1 LVNPPP
7 ANYEIILVARGV
19 SFGYQMLP
27 SLLKYLDQR
36 IPRYTSYPTAVQ
48 FGPEID
54 ARSYA
59 GWLTTLPAP
68 APVSVY
74 VHVPFC
80 AELCL
85 YCGCHTAVA
94 RHYAP
99 VEAYVELLLREIA
112 LVGRALGGRSATHL
126 HWGGG
131 TPTILASRDFHR
143 VMAALRANF
152 VFESA
157 AELAIEIDPR
167 TVNEE
172 YVAELAEAG
181 ITRASL
187 GVQDFNARVQTAVN
201 RVQSFEQTARVADW
215 LRAAGVGSINL
226 DLMYGLPYQSVASVE
241 TTVRRALALDADRIV
256 LFGYA
261 HVPWMKRHQRLIP
274 EQALPGSDQRFA
286 QSRAA
291 AEVLIGAG
299 YEPIGLDHFAKSDDL
314 LTQQQRAGHLRRN
327 FQGYTTDESGTLIG
341 FGASAI
347 GTLPG
352 GYVQNDPSAVAYRAA
367 IAAGQLATARGCA
380 LTEEDRLRRDIIERL
395 MCDLKVDLAER
406 CAAHNSDADR
416 FAAEL
421 SKLDALANDGLVER
435 VGCKISIPEPARP
448 FVRTVCAVFDA
459 YIADHDKRFSRAS

>member
-1 LVNPPP
+1 MPP
-7 ANYEIILVARGV
+7 N
-19 SFGYQMLP
+19 
-27 SLLKYLDQR
+27 LLKYLDRR
-36 IPRYTSYPTAVQ
+36 IPRYTSYPTAAQ
-48 FGPEID
+48 FGPQID

-59 GWLTTLPAP
+59 RWLADLPA
-68 APVSVY
+68 AAQVSVY

-112 LVGRALGGRSATHL
+112 LVSRVLGGRAVTHL

-131 TPTILASRDFHR
+131 SPTILTPRDFHR
-143 VMAALRANF
+143 VMAALRVTFALA
-152 VFESA
+152 SD

-167 TVNEE
+167 TVTEE
-172 YVAELAEAG
+172 YVAALADTG
-181 ITRASL
+181 INRASL
-187 GVQDFNARVQTAVN
+187 GVQDFDTHVQAAVN
-201 RVQSFEQTARVADW
+201 RMQSFEQTARVAGW
-215 LRAAGVGSINL
+215 LRAAGIGSINL
-226 DLMYGLPYQSVASVE
+226 DLMYGLPYQSVASIE
-241 TTVRRALALDADRIV
+241 ATVRRALTLDADRIV

-274 EQALPGSDQRFA
+274 EHALPGSDQRFA

-299 YEPIGLDHFAKSDDL
+299 YEAIGLDHFAKSYDAL
-314 LTQQQRAGHLRRN
+314 AQQQYVGRLHRN

-347 GTLPG
+347 GTLPE
-352 GYVQNDPSAVAYRAA
+352 GYVQNAPSAVAYRAT

-380 LTEEDRLRRDIIERL
+380 LTEEDRLRRDVIERL

-406 CAAHNSDADR
+406 CAAHHSDADR

-421 SKLDALANDGLVER
+421 SELNALANEGLLER
-435 VGCKISIPEPARP
+435 SGYKISIPERARP
-448 FVRTVCAVFDA
+448 IVRTVCAVFDA
-459 YIADHDKRFSRAS
+459 YLSDDDMHFSQAS

>member
-1 LVNPPP
+1 MC
-7 ANYEIILVARGV
+7 
-19 SFGYQMLP
+19 FGDQMLP
-27 SLLKYLDQR
+27 NLLKYLDLR
-36 IPRYTSYPTAVQ
+36 IPRYTSYPTATQ
-48 FGPEID
+48 FGLEID

-59 GWLTTLPAP
+59 RWLATLPAA

-85 YCGCHTAVA
+85 YCGCHMTVA
-94 RHYAP
+94 RRYAP

-112 LVGRALGGRSATHL
+112 LVGRVLGGRSATHL

-131 TPTILASRDFHR
+131 TPTILAPRDFR
-143 VMAALRANF
+143 KVMAALRANF
-152 VFESA
+152 TFALA

-167 TVNEE
+167 TVTKE
-172 YVAELAEAG
+172 YVIELAEYG

-187 GVQDFNARVQTAVN
+187 GVQDFNTRVQTAVN

-215 LRAAGVGSINL
+215 LRAAGIGSINL
-226 DLMYGLPYQSVASVE
+226 DLMYGLPYQNVASVE

-274 EQALPGSDQRFA
+274 EQVLPGSDQRFA

-314 LTQQQRAGHLRRN
+314 LTQQQRAGRLHRN

-347 GTLPG
+347 GTLPD
-352 GYVQNDPSAVAYRAA
+352 GYVQNAPSAVAYRAA
-367 IAAGQLATARGCA
+367 IVAGRLATARGCA
-380 LTEEDRLRRDIIERL
+380 LTDEDRLRRDLIERL

-406 CAAHNSDADR
+406 CAAHNSAAGR
-416 FAAEL
+416 FAGEL

-435 VGCKISIPEPARP
+435 VGYKISIPERARP
-448 FVRTVCAVFDA
+448 FVRTVCAAFDA
-459 YIADHDKRFSRAS
+459 YISDGDTRFSQAS

>member
-1 LVNPPP
+1 
-7 ANYEIILVARGV
+7 
-19 SFGYQMLP
+19 MLP
-27 SLLKYLDQR
+27 DLLKYLDRR
-36 IPRYTSYPTAVQ
+36 IPRYTSYPTAAQ

-59 GWLTTLPAP
+59 RWLATLPAS
-68 APVSVY
+68 APVSIY

-85 YCGCHTAVA
+85 YCGCHTTVA
-94 RHYAP
+94 RRSAP
-99 VEAYVELLLREIA
+99 VEAYAELLLREIA
-112 LVGRALGGRSATHL
+112 LVGRVLGGRSATHL

-131 TPTILASRDFHR
+131 TPTILARRDFRR

-152 VFESA
+152 TFAST

-167 TVNEE
+167 TVTED

-187 GVQDFNARVQTAVN
+187 GVQDFDARVQMAVN

-215 LRAAGVGSINL
+215 LRAAGIGSINL

-274 EQALPGSDQRFA
+274 EQALPGGDQRFA

-299 YEPIGLDHFAKSDDL
+299 YEPIGLDHFAKRDDPL
-314 LTQQQRAGHLRRN
+314 ARQQRAGRLHRN
-327 FQGYTTDESGTLIG
+327 FQGYTTDESQTLIG

-347 GTLPG
+347 GTLPD
-352 GYVQNDPSAVAYRAA
+352 GYVQNAPSAAAYRAA
-367 IAAGQLATARGCA
+367 IAAGRLATARGRA
-380 LTEEDRLRRDIIERL
+380 LTDEDRLRRDLIERL
-395 MCDLKVDLAER
+395 MCDLNVDLAER

-421 SKLDALANDGLVER
+421 FKLDALANDGLVER
-435 VGCKISIPEPARP
+435 VGYNISIPERARP
-448 FVRTVCAVFDA
+448 LVRSVCAVFDA
-459 YIADHDKRFSRAS
+459 YISDDDMRFSRAS

>member
-1 LVNPPP
+1 
-7 ANYEIILVARGV
+7 
-19 SFGYQMLP
+19 MLP
-27 SLLKYLDQR
+27 DLLKYLNRR
-36 IPRYTSYPTAVQ
+36 IPRYTSYPTAAQ

-54 ARSYA
+54 ARAYA
-59 GWLTTLPAP
+59 RWLAGLPAA

-85 YCGCHTAVA
+85 YCGCHTTVA

-112 LVGRALGGRSATHL
+112 LVGCVLGRRSATHL

-131 TPTILASRDFHR
+131 SPTILAPRDFRR
-143 VMAALRANF
+143 VMAALRATF
-152 VFESA
+152 AFASD

-167 TVNEE
+167 TVTEE
-172 YVAELAEAG
+172 YVGALAETG

-201 RVQSFEQTARVADW
+201 RLQSFEQTARVADW
-215 LRAAGVGSINL
+215 LRVAGIGSVNL
-226 DLMYGLPYQSVASVE
+226 DLMYGLPYQNVASVE
-241 TTVRRALALDADRIV
+241 TTVRRALALDADRIA

-274 EQALPGSDQRFA
+274 EHALPRGDQRFE

-291 AEVLIGAG
+291 ADVLVGAG
-299 YEPIGLDHFAKSDDL
+299 YVPVGLDHFAKTDDPL
-314 LTQQQRAGHLRRN
+314 AQQQRAGRLHRN

-347 GTLPG
+347 GTLPE
-352 GYVQNDPSAVAYRAA
+352 GYVQNTPSAVAYRAA

-380 LTEEDRLRRDIIERL
+380 LTEEDRLRRDVIERL
-395 MCDLKVDLAER
+395 MCDLKLDLAER
-406 CAAHNSDADR
+406 CEAHYSDADR

-421 SKLDALANDGLVER
+421 SKLDVLADDGLLER
-435 VGCKISIPEPARP
+435 AGHKISIPERARP
-448 FVRTVCAVFDA
+448 LVRTVCAVFDA
-459 YIADHDKRFSRAS
+459 YLSDDDRRFSRAS